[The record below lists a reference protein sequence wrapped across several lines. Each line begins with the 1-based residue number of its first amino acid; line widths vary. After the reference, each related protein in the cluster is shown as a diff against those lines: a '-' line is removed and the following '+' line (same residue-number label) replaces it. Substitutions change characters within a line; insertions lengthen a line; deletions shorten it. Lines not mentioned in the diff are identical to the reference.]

1 MTSQAKTKTF
11 ITKFNLLYDGIKE
24 FHLSG
29 ENGGVAVAHKYSNEV
44 DKLIS
49 TELNIDYKSKG
60 IVILALG
67 GYGRRELC
75 LKSDIDILILYEKSK
90 ADEAKGL
97 AENILY
103 KLWDTG
109 LEIGNS
115 LRTIEDCL
123 ELASMQDSTI
133 LTSLLDLR
141 AIAGDSI
148 LHTTLKN
155 RLNKT
160 LLPNISQNFI
170 DKKILERKM
179 RYEKYGTSDFLREPD
194 IKEGQ
199 GCLRDIH
206 SCFWILRAFYCQIEI
221 DRFLDGN
228 FLNREEI
235 RTINESLDF
244 LLQVRNHLHINKSS
258 EFDIIDSD
266 FQTIAADFFKIKD
279 EDFLTKE
286 NVFMKTLYGTTNKI
300 GQLTDKIIQRTLDKN
315 KKIFSSK
322 RIQNLDDFYII
333 HRGTIRAINPAEI
346 LHNPSALLTPFEY
359 SATNNTDIADEV
371 LTEIKK
377 IKTRRFSMDDKRALN
392 KKFLE
397 LLKKGKGTCSVLSNI
412 NRYNLIS
419 FFIPEFEK
427 VKDLVVAD
435 PSHIYTVDIHS
446 LLLIEEFEK
455 LVGGTYET
463 EFPLETE
470 IARGLRKKEVFYLTG
485 LLHDIGKGYGNNHA
499 RRGSEMVQK
508 ICDRLFVD
516 KESIATIEFLIK
528 EHLSMSSCSQK
539 RDLDDNR
546 LIKEFKDR
554 VGTVERL
561 NYLFVLTFCDLRSV
575 APDVWSGWKGNLLST
590 LFKKTIILLSK
601 RKKGGA
607 KASQLSIKN
616 RKEIEVFKQTDRDKF
631 EKIGGK
637 RISTYFDNYSAE
649 ELVYQIQLLLS
660 NDGSLLMGIKYSQQN
675 QIDQLTIWSKDCEVG
690 FVEICAVLSS
700 SNINIFSGRVT
711 PLKKSLVLYTFEVN
725 RFGQST
731 FRERGMWNSI
741 KKNLTSRGSL
751 LEPKPLSRKRVGSM
765 SAKVKTKINVDN
777 SSSKNFTIIELSA
790 TDRPGLLYDISKT
803 LKDYGLVIGFVKIS
817 TKRGSV
823 DDSFYIKKID
833 GKKLVGTNDIRTI
846 KNNLTEIVSYET

>member
-1 MTSQAKTKTF
+1 MTSQEKTKTF
-11 ITKFNLLYDGIKE
+11 IAKFNLLYDGIKK

-29 ENGGVAVAHKYSNEV
+29 KNGGIAVAHKYSNEV

-49 TELNIDYKSKG
+49 AELDIDYKSKG

-90 ADEAKGL
+90 IDEAKHL

-170 DKKILERKM
+170 DKKILERRS
-179 RYEKYGTSDFLREPD
+179 RYEKYGTSDFLREPN

-221 DRFLDGN
+221 DRFLEGG
-228 FLNREEI
+228 FLNREEMH
-235 RTINESLDF
+235 TINGSLDF
-244 LLQVRNHLHINKSS
+244 LLQVRNHLHINKPSD
-258 EFDIIDSD
+258 FDVIDCD
-266 FQTIAADFFKIKD
+266 FQTTAADFFKIKS
-279 EDFLTKE
+279 EGFLTKE
-286 NVFMKTLYGTTNKI
+286 NVFMKILYGTTNKI
-300 GQLTDKIIQRTLDKN
+300 GQLTNKIIQRALDKN

-333 HRGTIRAINPAEI
+333 HRGTIRAINPSEI
-346 LHNPSALLTPFEY
+346 LHKPSALLAPFEY
-359 SATNNTDIADEV
+359 SAANNTDIADEV
-371 LTEIKK
+371 VTEIKK
-377 IKTRRFSMDDKRALN
+377 IRTRRFSMDDKRTLN

-397 LLKKGKGTCSVLSNI
+397 LLKKGKNTYRVLLDI
-412 NRYNLIS
+412 NRYDLIN

-427 VKDLVVAD
+427 IKDLAVAD

-455 LVGGTYET
+455 LIDGTYET
-463 EFPLETE
+463 GFPLETE
-470 IARGLRKKEVFYLTG
+470 IARGLKKKEIFYLTG

-499 RRGSEMVQK
+499 RRGAEMVQK

-516 KESIATIEFLIK
+516 KESVATIEFLIK
-528 EHLSMSSCSQK
+528 EHLSMSSYSQK
-539 RDLDDNR
+539 RDLDDDQ

-554 VGTVERL
+554 VGTVEKL

-590 LFKKTIILLSK
+590 LFKKTMILLSK
-601 RKKGGA
+601 RKRGGT

-616 RKEIEVFKQTDRDKF
+616 KKEIEVFKETDRDKF

-637 RISTYFDNYSAE
+637 RISTYFDNYSTK

-660 NDGSLLMGIKYSQQN
+660 NEGSLSMGIKYSQQN
-675 QIDQLTIWSKDCEVG
+675 QIDQLTIWSKDRKIG

-700 SNINIFSGRVT
+700 SNINIFSGRIT
-711 PLKKSLVLYTFEVN
+711 PLKKDLVLYTFEVN

-731 FRERGMWNSI
+731 FRERGIWDSI
-741 KKNLTSRGSL
+741 KKNLESRSFSL
-751 LEPKPLSRKRVGSM
+751 ESKPLSSKRIGLM
-765 SAKVKTKINVDN
+765 SAKVKTKINIDN
-777 SSSKNFTIIELSA
+777 DSSKNFTIIELSA

-803 LKDYGLVIGFVKIS
+803 LKGHGLIVGFVKIS

-823 DDSFYIKKID
+823 DDSFYVKKID
-833 GKKLVGTNDIRTI
+833 GKKLLGENDIRTI
-846 KNNLTEIVSYET
+846 KNNLTEIVSYEE